1 MSFFT
6 SLSSLDVL
14 CFKLKKKKKKKRK
27 KRSQMFLFLMGSFFV
42 SVVLT
47 SLHQ

>member
-14 CFKLKKKKKKKRK
+14 CFNIKKEPNV
-27 KRSQMFLFLMGSFFV
+27 LFLLGSFD

>member
-6 SLSSLDVL
+6 SLCSLDVS
-14 CFKLKKKKKKKRK
+14 CFNIKKKEPNV
-27 KRSQMFLFLMGSFFV
+27 LFLLGSFD